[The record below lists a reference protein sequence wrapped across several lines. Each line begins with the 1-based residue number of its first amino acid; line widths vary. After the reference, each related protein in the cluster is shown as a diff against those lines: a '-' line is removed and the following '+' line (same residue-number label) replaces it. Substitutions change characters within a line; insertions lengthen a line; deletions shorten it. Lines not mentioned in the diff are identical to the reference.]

1 MISEIEVKIMR
12 KKIITCIIMII
23 IVLIL
28 SQGYFILQFIK
39 QNIFIIN
46 KYINEEGMTIEERFI
61 LPEEYERISVEEDSF
76 ASYLRSLPVRPYD
89 TPVRYYN
96 GKQKLDS
103 SHIAVVD
110 MDIVD
115 DKDIEQCADVVMHL
129 RADYRYYRGE
139 YDRIHFDFTNGF
151 RVNYS
156 KWIEGYRIKVTG
168 NETQWINTSNPVNT
182 IDVFESYLE
191 MIYMYAGTLSLSKE
205 MQSIPLE
212 KMNIGDVFIRGGT
225 PGHIEIIVDMAIN
238 TRTGEKIFLLAQG
251 STPAQDMHILKNLEN
266 KSLSPWYSINFGEE
280 LKTPEYT
287 FTKDELMRFKE

>member
-1 MISEIEVKIMR
+1 MR
-12 KKIITCIIMII
+12 KKTITFIIMII

-28 SQGYFILQFIK
+28 SQWHFILQFIQ
-39 QNIFIIN
+39 QNLFINN

-61 LPEEYERISVEEDSF
+61 LPEGYERISVEEGSF
-76 ASYLRSLPVRPYD
+76 ASYLRSLPVRSYD

-96 GKQKLDS
+96 GKQKLNS
-103 SHIAVVD
+103 SHISIVD
-110 MDIVD
+110 MEIVD

-129 RADYRYYRGE
+129 RADYLYNRGE
-139 YDRIHFDFTNGF
+139 YDRIHYNITNGF
-151 RVNYS
+151 RVDYS
-156 KWIEGYRIKVTG
+156 KWIEGYRINVTG
-168 NETQWINTSNPVNT
+168 NETQWIKTSNPANT
-182 IDVFESYLE
+182 TDIFESYLE

-205 MQSIPLE
+205 MQSIFLQQ
-212 KMNIGDVFIRGGT
+212 MNIGDVFMRGGT

-238 TRTGEKIFLLAQG
+238 ARTGDKIFLLAQG

-287 FTKDELMRFKE
+287 FTKDELMRFID